1 MEWNVDEAED
11 FVDVGG
17 DFVTNVDA
25 AGVES
30 VGVASLVIAAI
41 SACGITTKKIA
52 VTAAVVVGDAI
63 NAVKDVGQKLRAED
77 GTSETLITFSIYL
90 FTTGVICSSN

>member
-1 MEWNVDEAED
+1 MLPLCSRSWRDKSRAASTGVISFHIEWNVDEAED

-63 NAVKDVGQKLRAED
+63 NAE
-77 GTSETLITFSIYL
+77 
-90 FTTGVICSSN
+90 